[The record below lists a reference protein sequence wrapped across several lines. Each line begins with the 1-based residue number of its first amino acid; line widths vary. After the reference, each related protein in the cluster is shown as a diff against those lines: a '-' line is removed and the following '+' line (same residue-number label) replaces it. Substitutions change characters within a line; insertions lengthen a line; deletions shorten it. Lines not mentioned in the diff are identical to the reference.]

1 MAKQIIKLII
11 RWLAN
16 SLGLWLATIIGL
28 INITGNTTSF
38 LFAGLILALLNAIL
52 KPILIIF
59 TLPLIAITLGFFL
72 IIINAL
78 ILYCLS
84 LMFNGLVLD
93 NFILTILAGMVI
105 GLVNYILTIIFERL
119 FDNE

>member
-1 MAKQIIKLII
+1 MAKQILQLII

-16 SLGLWLATIIGL
+16 SLGLWIATLFGL
-28 INITGNTTSF
+28 ISVSDNIISF
-38 LFAGLILALLNAIL
+38 ILAGLILALLNAIL

-59 TLPLIAITLGFFL
+59 TLPLITVTLGFFL
-72 IIINAL
+72 IIINAF

-84 LMFNGLVLD
+84 LLYGGLVLD

-105 GLVNYILTIIFERL
+105 GLVNYILTLIFERL
-119 FDNE
+119 FNNE